1 MIREERLYKVKETH
15 FPLRIFGIIFVSL
28 LLIGAL
34 HTQIV
39 VLFNI
44 YDDRLDQYLQVALV
58 IAYWILTSALIT
70 MYIRRQMKRVY
81 EEPVKR
87 MAEATGKVA
96 KGDFSVYLPPLH
108 TADRLDYLDIMI
120 MDFNKMVEELGSIET
135 LKVDFFASVSHEIKT
150 PIAVIQNYAELLK
163 KPGLSEEKRQ
173 EYLEAITRGTHRLSS
188 LITNMLKL
196 NKLESQKIR
205 PNPQAYD
212 LNRQLE
218 ECAISFEQI
227 WDQKQIEFE
236 ADLEEK
242 AVIYADYELME
253 LVWNNLLSNAPK
265 FTEPGGTVA
274 VRQSS
279 EDGYLMVSVSDTGCG
294 MSRETMKHIFDKF
307 YQGDSSH
314 ATEGNGLGLALVL
327 RILQIMGASIT
338 VDSEEGK
345 GTTFTVRIPVEAQ
358 SPVEIKTEEYRQ

>member
-87 MAEATGKVA
+87 MAEVTGKVA

-253 LVWNNLLSNAPK
+253 LVWNNLLSNALK

>member
-1 MIREERLYKVKETH
+1 M
-15 FPLRIFGIIFVSL
+15 
-28 LLIGAL
+28 
-34 HTQIV
+34 
-39 VLFNI
+39 
-44 YDDRLDQYLQVALV
+44 
-58 IAYWILTSALIT
+58 
-70 MYIRRQMKRVY
+70 
-81 EEPVKR
+81 
-87 MAEATGKVA
+87 
-96 KGDFSVYLPPLH
+96 
-108 TADRLDYLDIMI
+108 
-120 MDFNKMVEELGSIET
+120 
-135 LKVDFFASVSHEIKT
+135 
-150 PIAVIQNYAELLK
+150 K

-218 ECAISFEQI
+218 ECAISFEQL

-253 LVWNNLLSNAPK
+253 LVWNNLLSNALK

-279 EDGYLMVSVSDTGCG
+279 EDGYLMVSV
-294 MSRETMKHIFDKF
+294 
-307 YQGDSSH
+307 
-314 ATEGNGLGLALVL
+314 
-327 RILQIMGASIT
+327 
-338 VDSEEGK
+338 
-345 GTTFTVRIPVEAQ
+345 
-358 SPVEIKTEEYRQ
+358 

>member
-1 MIREERLYKVKETH
+1 M
-15 FPLRIFGIIFVSL
+15 
-28 LLIGAL
+28 
-34 HTQIV
+34 
-39 VLFNI
+39 
-44 YDDRLDQYLQVALV
+44 
-58 IAYWILTSALIT
+58 
-70 MYIRRQMKRVY
+70 
-81 EEPVKR
+81 
-87 MAEATGKVA
+87 
-96 KGDFSVYLPPLH
+96 
-108 TADRLDYLDIMI
+108 
-120 MDFNKMVEELGSIET
+120 
-135 LKVDFFASVSHEIKT
+135 
-150 PIAVIQNYAELLK
+150 K

-253 LVWNNLLSNAPK
+253 LVWNNLLSNALK